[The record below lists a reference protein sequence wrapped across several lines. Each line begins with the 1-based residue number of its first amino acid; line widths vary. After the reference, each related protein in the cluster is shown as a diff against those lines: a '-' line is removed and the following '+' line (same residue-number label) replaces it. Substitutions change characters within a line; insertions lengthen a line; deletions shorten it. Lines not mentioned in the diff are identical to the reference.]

1 MSVNWS
7 QYYNPKTNT
16 AILTG
21 SWSGKRFNKMKES
34 LCVKQFS
41 KIIIDDGAKLRLTSE
56 QIDDFEIRRYG
67 QLVLKDCIV
76 HNINNAGVIRANNST
91 IVKLENDGQ
100 VTLNNGCRLIVSE
113 NFRHLSSS
121 RSYIFNLRMAEHCSV
136 RATSSYIIR
145 STADLGASLY
155 LASSLVLGGTGELSY
170 WTRPVFNDPGIRKHF
185 TADAVLKFAAIELIS
200 RSESVIDANHPLA
213 KSAMVKTIT
222 RYVANGATLPW
233 NIAKDLVSFADVF
246 NKPTTTQLRMMVGYK
261 YPHTLETI

>member
-34 LCVKQFS
+34 LGVKQFS

-76 HNINNAGVIRANNST
+76 HNIVNNGVIRANNST
-91 IVKLENDGQ
+91 LVKLENDGQ
-100 VTLNNGCRLIVSE
+100 ITLNNGCHLIKSE

-155 LASSLVLGGTGELSY
+155 LASSLVLGGTGELTY
-170 WTRPVFNDPGIRKHF
+170 WTRPAFDAPNIRHTY
-185 TADAVLKFAAIELIS
+185 TADAVLKFAAVELIS
-200 RSESVIDANHPLA
+200 RTESVIDAAHPLA
-213 KSAMVKTIT
+213 KSSMVKTIT
-222 RYVANGATLPW
+222 RYLANGAVLPW
-233 NIAKDLVSFADVF
+233 NIAKDLVSFTDVF
-246 NKPTTTQLRMMVGYK
+246 SKPATTSLRSMVGYK
-261 YPHTLETI
+261 YPHTVDTL